1 MKSSSDQSTST
12 SPNNVSID
20 HSNKSQTTKS
30 NVSPFRVPSGKP
42 SPRKS
47 QNQSPGVSSIT
58 SPLSKDS
65 ISSTSTKSV
74 SSGYLGSISSLS
86 SSASGFTPPGSV
98 TASMGGQSLSMER
111 TVDSLPPNEPDV
123 SVHID
128 DSKKIDVNSSVDSE
142 TSNANNNNESGRS
155 SVHSRCTTTT
165 TEDEEDGSGGV
176 GGMSTVLPNDPSP
189 EFDITSRDAD
199 VSNLAEETSSNND
212 TTPSVN
218 PKVVQT
224 FTGALTN
231 EDVSIDLVNKGEEEH
246 ENVNQKVDR
255 ERDKEKVVSKL
266 MDVDD
271 TAGDRESKESSS
283 SDVIIILVEERN
295 KNIEEEKEK
304 VKEKVNVMVEEVDL
318 DKKKIE
324 EENEDVREVE
334 KEVIMIEEDEKE
346 QEKEDEMEE
355 ENEDDDGEKD
365 KEEEMEEEK
374 EDDDGEEEKGMEKE
388 IDDGEDE
395 KEKEEEKEVDV
406 EKKEDDDE
414 EEMEIEE
421 RNSTKMMVDEENEKM
436 IENDNDIDDDETLD
450 LHDEPVDKDTGTNST
465 QMSFVLQL
473 SPSQSQA
480 TQLHVGCTVSES
492 QVLNPQ
498 SGDLARLIPK
508 PQSQATQLVCTVSD
522 SQVSNPGDL
531 ARPIPEPVYESLQYS
546 TVDTLQ
552 SIPTHISTN
561 TNEPDPKVVGVVEG
575 GVHPVDSELSSSG
588 TLYIHVSIICLYAL
602 HYGS

>member
-20 HSNKSQTTKS
+20 HSNKSETTKS
-30 NVSPFRVPSGKP
+30 NGSPFRVPSGRP
-42 SPRKS
+42 SPHKS
-47 QNQSPGVSSIT
+47 QSQSPGVSSIT

-74 SSGYLGSISSLS
+74 SSGYLDSISSLS

-98 TASMGGQSLSMER
+98 TGSMGGQSLTMER
-111 TVDSLPPNEPDV
+111 TVDSLPSNELDV
-123 SVHID
+123 SVHTD

-142 TSNANNNNESGRS
+142 TSNTNNNNESGQS
-155 SVHSRCTTTT
+155 SVPSRCTTTT

-176 GGMSTVLPNDPSP
+176 GGMSTVLLNEPSP

-212 TTPSVN
+212 TTPVN

-231 EDVSIDLVNKGEEEH
+231 EDVSIALVNKGEEEC
-246 ENVNQKVDR
+246 ENVNHKVDR
-255 ERDKEKVVSKL
+255 ERDKENVVTNL
-266 MDVDD
+266 MDVND

-283 SDVIIILVEERN
+283 SDVIIIHVEEKN
-295 KNIEEEKEK
+295 KNIEEEKEVK
-304 VKEKVNVMVEEVDL
+304 VKVVVEEVEL
-318 DKKKIE
+318 DKKKIG
-324 EENEDVREVE
+324 EENEDVSEVE
-334 KEVIMIEEDEKE
+334 KEIIMIDEDEKE
-346 QEKEDEMEE
+346 QEEE
-355 ENEDDDGEKD
+355 EEKN

-374 EDDDGEEEKGMEKE
+374 EDDEREEEKEDDDDREEEKKEDDDGEKEEEMEKE

-395 KEKEEEKEVDV
+395 EKEVGV
-406 EKKEDDDE
+406 EKKENDDE

-421 RNSTKMMVDEENEKM
+421 RNSTKMMVDENM
-436 IENDNDIDDDETLD
+436 IEDDNDIDDDETLD
-450 LHDEPVDKDTGTNST
+450 LNDEPVDKDTGTNST

-473 SPSQSQA
+473 FPSQSQA
-480 TQLHVGCTVSES
+480 TQLHVGYTVSES

-498 SGDLARLIPK
+498 SGDLGRPIPK
-508 PQSQATQLVCTVSD
+508 PQSQTMQLVCTVSD

-552 SIPTHISTN
+552 SIPSTN
-561 TNEPDPKVVGVVEG
+561 TVEPDPKVVGVVEG
-575 GVHPVDSELSSSG
+575 GVQTVDSELSSSG
-588 TLYIHVSIICLYAL
+588 ILYTLYIHVLYVNYNYVCMD
-602 HYGS
+602 YGS